1 MCYYN
6 NTKRKGDKIMN
17 LTNMTMEE
25 LFQMQTELSNEIDRR
40 VKAEEQTAIKEFIE
54 AFTKL
59 NQMAITVTYE
69 DYDDTYTLINP
80 DRFHFTSL

>member
-1 MCYYN
+1 
-6 NTKRKGDKIMN
+6 MN
-17 LTNMTMEE
+17 FKNMTMEE
-25 LFQMQTELSNEIDRR
+25 LNQMKAEIYDEIERR

-69 DYDDTYTLINP
+69 DWDDTYTLVNP
-80 DRFHFTSL
+80 ERFHFTSL

>member
-1 MCYYN
+1 
-6 NTKRKGDKIMN
+6 MN
-17 LTNMTMEE
+17 FKNMTMEE
-25 LFQMQTELSNEIDRR
+25 LCQMKTELYDEIERR
-40 VKAEEQTAIKEFIE
+40 VKAEEQKAIKDFVE

-59 NQMAITVTYE
+59 TEMAVTVTYE

>member
-1 MCYYN
+1 
-6 NTKRKGDKIMN
+6 MN

-25 LFQMQTELSNEIDRR
+25 LFQMQTKLSNEIDRR
-40 VKAEEQTAIKEFIE
+40 VKAEEQTAIKEFME

-59 NQMAITVTYE
+59 NEMAVTVTYE